1 MCWQCDNPDGDY
13 ISHLLDV
20 IEECGWA
27 VSGVEASAT
36 DRGWLH
42 TVGLPA
48 RYGHPEL
55 LIAGSST
62 DEHRVLNSIG
72 AYIRDSGR
80 KISAGETMRLG
91 DRVYGFGVV
100 SRARRRAGEIAASIE
115 THRVLG
121 ISKVEALEVM
131 RVPLLESCDHHLDK
145 ALQELAAEGR

>member
-1 MCWQCDNPDGDY
+1 LAICDNPDGDY

-36 DRGWLH
+36 DRGWLY

-55 LIAGSST
+55 LIAGSSA

-80 KISAGETMRLG
+80 KISAGEIMRLG
-91 DRVYGFGVV
+91 DRVYGFAVV
-100 SRARRRAGEIAASIE
+100 SRARRRAGEIGASIE

-121 ISKVEALEVM
+121 ITKVEALEVIRM
-131 RVPLLESCDHHLDK
+131 PLLERCDYHLDK
-145 ALQELAAEGR
+145 ALQELVSEGT